1 MENNEK
7 YICLW
12 KKHRKPRKLLF
23 PSDPKNYEIINFLLS
38 TYLKFMYKNMSIFV
52 DKTAQNSE
60 IQPSK
65 WSMIADLIQPWLD
78 SIEEKV

>member
-1 MENNEK
+1 MTVPKFHIK
-7 YICLW
+7 Y
-12 KKHRKPRKLLF
+12 
-23 PSDPKNYEIINFLLS
+23 
-38 TYLKFMYKNMSIFV
+38 MSIFV